1 MLSLWFSETL
11 KTLKLSVDFNLA
23 IRTRGLTKHYGQTT
37 AVDNLELDIQAGQ
50 FYGLLGP
57 NGAGKSTTIHML
69 TTMTAATSGEAWIAG
84 QKIADDPVAIRR
96 AVGLVFQDSA
106 LDRTMSID
114 ENLQFAAAMYNLS
127 PNEANKRINELLAVF
142 GLQEKRK
149 KKLIAL
155 SGGQRRAVD
164 IARGVL
170 HKPKVL
176 FLDEP
181 TIGLDLP
188 NRRSIWRFVEQL
200 RREEGMTVFLTTHYL
215 EEAAACDHVDFIQQ
229 GKLQQ
234 GGTPADLTQQLAANI
249 LEIRTPNPEAI
260 STKLT
265 PLFGT
270 PIREDEDLSFK
281 ILSNDI
287 DFYELQKTLGNTVS
301 SMQWRKPNLND
312 VYLWTFCSPEEGKL
326 I

>member
-1 MLSLWFSETL
+1 MNTNS
-11 KTLKLSVDFNLA
+11 A
-23 IRTRGLTKHYGQTT
+23 ISTRGLTKQYGQSM
-37 AVDNLELDIQAGQ
+37 AVNNLDLDIKSGQ

-69 TTMTAATSGEAWIAG
+69 TTMTAATSGDAWIAG
-84 QKIADDPVAIRR
+84 QKISEDPVAIRR
-96 AVGLVFQDSA
+96 TVGLVFQDSA
-106 LDRTMSID
+106 LDRMMSID
-114 ENLQFAAAMYNLS
+114 ENLQFAAAMYNL
-127 PNEANKRINELLAVF
+127 PAIEANQRIDELLSVF
-142 GLQEKRK
+142 GLQDKRK

-170 HKPKVL
+170 HRPKVL

-188 NRRSIWRFVEQL
+188 NRRAIWRFVEQL

-215 EEAAACDHVDFIQQ
+215 EEAAACDHVDFIQK
-229 GKLQQ
+229 GVLQQ
-234 GGTPADLTQQLAANI
+234 GGTPAQLTQQLGETI
-249 LEIRTPNPEAI
+249 LEIRTPNPESI
-260 STKLT
+260 SAQLS

-270 PIREDEDLSFK
+270 PICEDEDLSFK
-281 ILSNDI
+281 IQQDDI
-287 DFYELQKTLGNTVS
+287 DFYQLQQTLGDTIS
-301 SMQWRKPNLND
+301 SMKWRKPNLND
-312 VYLWTFCSPEEGKL
+312 VYLWTFCSPEQGKK

>member
-1 MLSLWFSETL
+1 MANNVAI
-11 KTLKLSVDFNLA
+11 KTQ
-23 IRTRGLTKHYGQTT
+23 GLTKQYGQTL
-37 AVDNLELDIQAGQ
+37 AVTNLDLEIEAGQ

-69 TTMTAATSGEAWIAG
+69 TTMTVATSGDAWIAG
-84 QKIADDPVAIRR
+84 QKISDDPVAIRR
-96 AVGLVFQDSA
+96 SVGLVFQDSA

-127 PNEANKRINELLAVF
+127 PDEANKRIDELLSVF
-142 GLQEKRK
+142 GLQDKRK
-149 KKLIAL
+149 RKLVSL

-188 NRRSIWRFVEQL
+188 NRRAIWRFVEQL
-200 RREEGMTVFLTTHYL
+200 RRDEGMTVFLTTHYL
-215 EEAAACDHVDFIQQ
+215 EEAAACDHVDFFQQ
-229 GKLQQ
+229 GQLQR
-234 GGTPADLTQQLAANI
+234 GGKPQELTQQLAAYI
-249 LEIRTPNPEAI
+249 LEVNTPNPENVTAQ
-260 STKLT
+260 LT
-265 PLFGT
+265 PIFGA
-270 PIREDEDLSFK
+270 PIREDQDLSFK
-281 ILSNDI
+281 ISADDV
-287 DFYELQKTLGNTVS
+287 DFHQLQQTLGDSIS

-312 VYLWTFCSPEEGKL
+312 IYLWMFCSPEQGQTA
-326 I
+326 

>member
-1 MLSLWFSETL
+1 VN
-11 KTLKLSVDFNLA
+11 KDVA
-23 IRTRGLTKHYGQTT
+23 ILTDGLTKYYGQTI
-37 AVDNLELDIQAGQ
+37 AVNNLNLDIKAGQ

-84 QKIADDPVAIRR
+84 QKISTDPVAIRR
-96 AVGLVFQDSA
+96 TVGLVFQDSA

-127 PNEANKRINELLAVF
+127 PKDANKRIDELLAVF
-142 GLQEKRK
+142 GLQDKRK
-149 KKLIAL
+149 RKLITL

-188 NRRSIWRFVEQL
+188 NRRAIWRFVEQL
-200 RREEGMTVFLTTHYL
+200 RREQGMTVFLTTHYL

-229 GKLQQ
+229 GNLQQ
-234 GGTPADLTQQLAANI
+234 GGAPAELTKQLAANI
-249 LEIRTPNPEAI
+249 LEITTPNPENIAAQL
-260 STKLT
+260 S
-265 PLFGT
+265 PLFGQ
-270 PIREDEDLSFK
+270 PIHEDEDLSFK
-281 ILSNDI
+281 IAADDV
-287 DFYELQKTLGNTVS
+287 DFYALEKSLGNDVS
-301 SMQWRKPNLND
+301 AMQWRKPNLND
-312 VYLWTFCSPEEGKL
+312 VYLWTFCGPEQGNV

>member
-1 MLSLWFSETL
+1 MNNES
-11 KTLKLSVDFNLA
+11 A
-23 IRTRGLTKHYGQTT
+23 ISTRGLTKHYGQTI
-37 AVDNLELDIQAGQ
+37 AVDNLDLDIKAGQ

-84 QKIADDPVAIRR
+84 QKIATDPVAIRR
-96 AVGLVFQDSA
+96 TVGLVFQDSA

-114 ENLQFAAAMYNLS
+114 ENLQFAAAMYNL
-127 PNEANKRINELLAVF
+127 PPHEANQRIDELLTVF
-142 GLQEKRK
+142 GLQDKRK
-149 KKLIAL
+149 RKLIAL

-188 NRRSIWRFVEQL
+188 NRRAIWRFVDQL

-234 GGTPADLTQQLAANI
+234 GGAPTDLTEKLAANI
-249 LEIRTPNPEAI
+249 LEITTPNPENITAQL
-260 STKLT
+260 S
-265 PLFGT
+265 PLFGD
-270 PIREDEDLSFK
+270 PIREDEDLSFR
-281 ILSNDI
+281 IAANDV
-287 DFYELQKTLGNTVS
+287 DFYELQKTLGDGIS
-301 SMQWRKPNLND
+301 AMQWRKPNLND
-312 VYLWTFCSPEEGKL
+312 VYLWTFCSPEQGDV

>member
-1 MLSLWFSETL
+1 
-11 KTLKLSVDFNLA
+11 VDSNLA
-23 IRTRGLTKHYGQTT
+23 IKTRGLTKTYGQTT
-37 AVDNLELDIQAGQ
+37 VVDNLDLDIESGQ

-69 TTMTAATSGEAWIAG
+69 TTMTSASTGDAWIDG
-84 QKIADDPVAIRR
+84 QKVSDDPVATRR

-114 ENLQFAAAMYNLS
+114 ENLQFAAALYNLS
-127 PNEANKRINELLAVF
+127 PEQANQRIDELLSVF
-142 GLQEKRK
+142 GLQKMRKRK
-149 KKLIAL
+149 LIGL

-188 NRRSIWRFVEQL
+188 NRRAIWRFVDQL

-215 EEAAACDHVDFIQQ
+215 EEAASCDHIDF
-229 GKLQQ
+229 LQQ
-234 GGTPADLTQQLAANI
+234 GQLLSGGKPAELTQQLSEYIIEIDAADVDKV
-249 LEIRTPNPEAI
+249 TAA
-260 STKLT
+260 LT
-265 PLFGT
+265 PLFGQ
-270 PIREDEDLSFK
+270 PIAEDSILSFK
-281 ILSNDI
+281 VSASDT
-287 DFYELQKTLGNTVS
+287 DFYQLQNSLGTAVN
-301 SMQWRKPNLND
+301 SMQWRRPNLND
-312 VYLWTFCSPEEGKL
+312 VYLWTVCNPNTGK
-326 I
+326 IA

>member
-1 MLSLWFSETL
+1 MGSNS
-11 KTLKLSVDFNLA
+11 A
-23 IRTRGLTKHYGQTT
+23 ICTRDLTKQYGQIS
-37 AVDNLELDIQAGQ
+37 AVQQLNLNIEAGQ

-84 QKIADDPVAIRR
+84 QKISADPVAIRR

-127 PNEANKRINELLAVF
+127 PAEANVRIDELLTVF
-142 GLQEKRK
+142 GLQHKRK
-149 KKLIAL
+149 AKLLAL

-215 EEAAACDHVDFIQQ
+215 EEAAACDHVDFIQK
-229 GKLQQ
+229 GKLEH
-234 GGTPADLTQQLAANI
+234 GGTPAELMQQLGETI
-249 LEIRTPNPEAI
+249 LEIRTPNPSDITAQ
-260 STKLT
+260 LA
-265 PLFGT
+265 PLFGM

-281 ILSNDI
+281 IQQDDV
-287 DFYELQKTLGNTVS
+287 DFYQLQQTLGDAVS

-312 VYLWTFCSPEEGKL
+312 VYLWTFCNPEQGELK
-326 I
+326 

>member
-1 MLSLWFSETL
+1 MAR
-11 KTLKLSVDFNLA
+11 NLA
-23 IRTRGLTKHYGQTT
+23 IKTEGLTKKFGQTL
-37 AVDNLELDIQAGQ
+37 AVNKLDLEIEAGQ

-84 QKIADDPVAIRR
+84 QQVSADPVAIRR
-96 AVGLVFQDSA
+96 TVGLVFQDSA

-114 ENLQFAAAMYNLS
+114 ENLQFAAAMYNLA
-127 PNEANKRINELLAVF
+127 PDVANKRIDELLSVF
-142 GLQEKRK
+142 GLQDKRK
-149 KKLIAL
+149 RKLVSL

-200 RREEGMTVFLTTHYL
+200 RRDEGMTVFLTTHYL
-215 EEAAACDHVDFIQQ
+215 EEAAACDHVDFFQQ
-229 GKLQQ
+229 GQLQR
-234 GGTPADLTQQLAANI
+234 GGKPQQLMQQLAAYI
-249 LEIRTPNPEAI
+249 LEVNTPNPENVIAQ
-260 STKLT
+260 LT
-265 PLFGT
+265 PIFGS

-281 ILSNDI
+281 ISADDV
-287 DFYELQKTLGNTVS
+287 DFHQLQQTLGDS
-301 SMQWRKPNLND
+301 IASMQWRKPNLND
-312 VYLWTFCSPEEGKL
+312 IYLWTFCSPEQGK
-326 I
+326 IA

>member
-1 MLSLWFSETL
+1 MNNDS
-11 KTLKLSVDFNLA
+11 A
-23 IRTRGLTKHYGQTT
+23 ISTRGLTKQYGQTT
-37 AVDNLELDIQAGQ
+37 VVNKLDLDIKAGQ

-69 TTMTAATSGEAWIAG
+69 TTMTVATSGEAWVAG
-84 QKIADDPVAIRR
+84 QKIAADPVAIRR
-96 AVGLVFQDSA
+96 TVGLVFQDSA

-127 PNEANKRINELLAVF
+127 PDEANKRIDELLAVF
-142 GLQEKRK
+142 GLQDKRTR
-149 KKLIAL
+149 KLITL

-188 NRRSIWRFVEQL
+188 NRRAIWRFVEQL

-215 EEAAACDHVDFIQQ
+215 EEAAACDHVDFIHE
-229 GKLQQ
+229 GNLQL
-234 GGTPADLTQQLAANI
+234 GGAPSDLTRQLATYI
-249 LEIRTPNPEAI
+249 LEITTPNPIDI
-260 STKLT
+260 SAQLI
-265 PLFGT
+265 PLFGQ
-270 PIREDEDLSFK
+270 PIHEDEDLSFK
-281 ILSNDI
+281 VAANDI
-287 DFYELQKTLGNTVS
+287 DFYALQKSLGDGVS
-301 SMQWRKPNLND
+301 AMQWRRPNLND
-312 VYLWTFCSPEEGKL
+312 VYLWTFCSPQQGNL
-326 I
+326 L

>member
-1 MLSLWFSETL
+1 MVNNT
-11 KTLKLSVDFNLA
+11 NLA
-23 IRTRGLTKHYGQTT
+23 IKTQSLTKQYGQAL
-37 AVDNLELDIQAGQ
+37 AVNGLNLAIEAGQ

-69 TTMTAATSGEAWIAG
+69 TTMTAATSGDAWIAG

-96 AVGLVFQDSA
+96 MVGLVFQDSA

-127 PNEANKRINELLAVF
+127 PEIANSRIDELLAIF
-142 GLQEKRK
+142 GLENQRH
-149 KKLIAL
+149 KKLLAL

-188 NRRSIWRFVEQL
+188 NRRAIWRFVEQL
-200 RREEGMTVFLTTHYL
+200 RRDEGMTVFLTTHYL
-215 EEAAACDHVDFIQQ
+215 EEAASCDHVDFIQQ
-229 GKLQQ
+229 GQLQQ
-234 GGTPADLTQQLAANI
+234 GGTPQALTQQLANHI
-249 LEIRTPNPEAI
+249 LEINTPNPDNVIEQIAR
-260 STKLT
+260 
-265 PLFGT
+265 LFGQ
-270 PIREDEDLSFK
+270 PIQEDEDLSFK
-281 ILSNDI
+281 IEADDV
-287 DFYELQKTLGNTVS
+287 DFYQLQQTLGDSIS

-312 VYLWTFCSPEEGKL
+312 VYLWTFCSPEQEQST
-326 I
+326 

>member
-1 MLSLWFSETL
+1 VAS
-11 KTLKLSVDFNLA
+11 NLA
-23 IRTRGLTKHYGQTT
+23 IRTQGLTKQYGQAL
-37 AVDNLELDIQAGQ
+37 AVNNLDLEIEAGQ

-69 TTMTAATSGEAWIAG
+69 TTMTVPTSGEAWIAG
-84 QKIADDPVAIRR
+84 QQVSADPVAIRR

-114 ENLQFAAAMYNLS
+114 ENLQFAAAMYNL
-127 PNEANKRINELLAVF
+127 PPAEANTRIDELLSVF

-149 KKLIAL
+149 QKLVAL

-200 RREEGMTVFLTTHYL
+200 RRNEGMTVFLTTHYL

-229 GKLQQ
+229 GQLQL
-234 GGTPADLTQQLAANI
+234 GGKPKELTQNLAAYI
-249 LEIRTPNPEAI
+249 LEVNTPKPENVI
-260 STKLT
+260 EQLR
-265 PLFGT
+265 PLFGL
-270 PIREDEDLSFK
+270 PIQEDEDLSFK
-281 ILSNDI
+281 VATDDV
-287 DFYELQKTLGNTVS
+287 DFHQLQQTLGESIS

-312 VYLWTFCSPEEGKL
+312 IYLWTFCSPEQGQKK
-326 I
+326 

>member
-1 MLSLWFSETL
+1 MAS
-11 KTLKLSVDFNLA
+11 NLA
-23 IRTRGLTKHYGQTT
+23 IQTQSLTKQYGQAL
-37 AVDNLELDIQAGQ
+37 AVNKLDLEIETGQ

-84 QKIADDPVAIRR
+84 QQVSADPVAIRR
-96 AVGLVFQDSA
+96 TVGLVFQDSA

-127 PNEANKRINELLAVF
+127 PSEADKRIDELLSVF

-149 KKLIAL
+149 QKLVAL

-188 NRRSIWRFVEQL
+188 NRRAIWRFVEQL
-200 RREEGMTVFLTTHYL
+200 RRDEGMTVFLTTHYL

-229 GKLQQ
+229 GQLQH
-234 GGTPADLTQQLAANI
+234 GGKPDELIQQLASHI
-249 LEIRTPNPEAI
+249 LEVNTPNPENVI
-260 STKLT
+260 EQLT
-265 PLFGT
+265 PIFGI

-281 ILSNDI
+281 ISADDV
-287 DFYELQKTLGNTVS
+287 DFHQLQQTLGDSIS

-312 VYLWTFCSPEEGKL
+312 IYLWTFCSPEQGQVA
-326 I
+326 

>member
-1 MLSLWFSETL
+1 MANT
-11 KTLKLSVDFNLA
+11 LA
-23 IRTRGLTKHYGQTT
+23 IKTEGLTKQYGQAL
-37 AVDNLELDIQAGQ
+37 AVNKLDLEIESGQ

-69 TTMTAATSGEAWIAG
+69 TTMTAATSGNAWIAG
-84 QKIADDPVAIRR
+84 QQVSADPVAIRR

-114 ENLQFAAAMYNLS
+114 ENLQFAAAMYNLA
-127 PNEANKRINELLAVF
+127 PDEANKRIDELLSVF
-142 GLQEKRK
+142 GLQDKRK
-149 KKLIAL
+149 RKLVSL

-215 EEAAACDHVDFIQQ
+215 EEAEACDHVDFIQKGQ
-229 GKLQQ
+229 LER
-234 GGTPADLTQQLAANI
+234 GGVPEGLIKQLGAYI
-249 LEIRTPNPEAI
+249 LEITTSNPVNI
-260 STKLT
+260 TKQLM
-265 PLFGT
+265 PQFGT

-281 ILSNDI
+281 VSADDV
-287 DFYELQKTLGNTVS
+287 DFYQLQQTLGDAVS

-312 VYLWTFCSPEEGKL
+312 VYLWTFCDPEQGSMK
-326 I
+326 

>member
-1 MLSLWFSETL
+1 VAS
-11 KTLKLSVDFNLA
+11 NLA
-23 IRTRGLTKHYGQTT
+23 IQTQSLTKQYGQAL
-37 AVDNLELDIQAGQ
+37 AVNKLDLAIESGQ

-69 TTMTAATSGEAWIAG
+69 TTMTAATSGDAWIDG
-84 QKIADDPVAIRR
+84 QKISDDPVAIRR
-96 AVGLVFQDSA
+96 SVGLVFQDSA

-114 ENLQFAAAMYNLS
+114 ENLQFAAAMYKLS
-127 PNEANKRINELLAVF
+127 PQEANARIDELLRVF
-142 GLQEKRK
+142 GLQNQRK
-149 KKLIAL
+149 KKLLAL

-188 NRRSIWRFVEQL
+188 NRRAIWRFVEQL

-215 EEAAACDHVDFIQQ
+215 EEAAACDHVDFIQLGQ
-229 GKLQQ
+229 LEI
-234 GGTPADLTQQLAANI
+234 GGAPATLTEQLASTI
-249 LEIRTPNPEAI
+249 LEISTPNPQEII
-260 STKLT
+260 SQLAR
-265 PLFGT
+265 LFGM
-270 PIREDEDLSFK
+270 PIQEDEDLSFK
-281 ILSNDI
+281 ISADDV
-287 DFYELQKTLGNTVS
+287 DFHQLQQTLGDSIS

-312 VYLWTFCSPEEGKL
+312 VYLWTFCNPQQGDEL
-326 I
+326 